1 MTGARELT
9 CRDVVGFMDAYH
21 AGEIREEAR
30 AVFDAHVA
38 ECPECRD
45 FLRQYVATVRLAKDA
60 FDPIDEPAVPEA
72 LVDAILAARR
82 SRT

>member
-1 MTGARELT
+1 MTAGRDLT
-9 CRDVVGFMDAYH
+9 CRDVVGFLDAYH
-21 AGEIREEAR
+21 AGEIGAEAR

-38 ECPECRD
+38 ACPDCRD
-45 FLRQYVATVRLAKDA
+45 FLGQYVATVRLAKDA
-60 FDPIDEPAVPEA
+60 FGPADEPAVPEG